1 MKHLRFTYYT
11 LDNLQ
16 TSDLS
21 KKIPQKEGIYSWVV
35 WQKFNPKSITIN
47 DLKKILQK
55 YTTIDLNLSENF
67 ESYKFLV
74 RVRENTFKNCDTF
87 FGLKKSREKKL
98 LKFLENESNR
108 ILFSNF
114 LKEIYF
120 SRPFYI
126 GKAINLKSR
135 LKKHLNDNSKILEL
149 IRDSDILFNNI
160 WVGYKETYT
169 TNDSEISL
177 ILEEIMQRVLK
188 PGLTEK
194 PG

>member
-1 MKHLRFTYYT
+1 MNYLGFKYYT

-21 KKIPQKEGIYSWVV
+21 KKIPNQEGIYSWVV
-35 WQKFNPKSITIN
+35 WQKFNPKSITI
-47 DLKKILQK
+47 DELKKILRK

-74 RVRENTFKNCDTF
+74 SVKENSFKDRETF
-87 FGLKKSREKKL
+87 FGLNKS
-98 LKFLENESNR
+98 SR
-108 ILFSNF
+108 ILLSNF

-135 LKKHLNDNSKILEL
+135 LKNHLNDNSKILEL
-149 IRDSDILFNNI
+149 IRDSEISFNNI
-160 WVGYKETYT
+160 WVGYKKTFT
-169 TNDSEISL
+169 TNDSEISS
-177 ILEEIMQRVLK
+177 ILEEIMQRIIK